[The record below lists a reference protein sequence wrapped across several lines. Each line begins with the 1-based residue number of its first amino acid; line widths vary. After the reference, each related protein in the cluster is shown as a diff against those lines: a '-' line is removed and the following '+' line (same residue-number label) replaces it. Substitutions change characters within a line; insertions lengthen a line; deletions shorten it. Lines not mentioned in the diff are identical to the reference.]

1 MTQKKIA
8 KNFVGVRQQ
17 QRRFREALR
26 HIDRLP
32 QPEDATVDLVVVNTK
47 KQVSDSIQF
56 GI

>member
-1 MTQKKIA
+1 M
-8 KNFVGVRQQ
+8 RQQ

-26 HIDRLP
+26 RIDRLP
-32 QPEDATVDLVVVNTK
+32 QPEDATVDLVVVYTK